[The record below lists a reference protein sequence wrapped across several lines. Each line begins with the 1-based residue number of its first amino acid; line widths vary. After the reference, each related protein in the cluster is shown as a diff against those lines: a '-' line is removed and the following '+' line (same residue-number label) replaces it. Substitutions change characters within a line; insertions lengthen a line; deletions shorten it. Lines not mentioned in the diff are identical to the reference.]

1 MKKTYKIEM
10 MDNASYFAYLA
21 GCANYYVKTIEIE
34 ANSKEEAIANAKVM
48 FAGYVINDKKVYD
61 VEELEAAERAFEER
75 IKADEAK
82 AKANKEKK
90 LAKEIEKAEK
100 AGMTLEEYRAKVR
113 KENAIKRAEK
123 RIAELEAELAE
134 ARKHLDNILNKD

>member
-10 MDNASYFAYLA
+10 MDNANYSAYLA
-21 GCANYYVKTIEIE
+21 GDATYYVKTIEIE

-61 VEELEAAERAFEER
+61 VEELEATKKAFEER
-75 IKADEAK
+75 IKTDEAK